1 MKFEKLTPE
10 ARQSFEADGFLV
22 VRNALDANQV
32 RELNAATDRLAA
44 EFLAQPP
51 VHNKPWYN
59 DLDLRPG
66 LLREPAFLRLVS
78 NPTASLIVQL
88 LGPNIHLHSTSLVC
102 KQPEAPDLPPFR
114 RGWHRDMRVAPD
126 LGHDHLPRVGIKIAY
141 CLTDFEPP
149 GSGFTQMAR
158 GSHCRCSPLSV
169 PQGAVDP
176 PDYEVCDLALAAG
189 DALLFENRTYHTAT
203 PNRSGRLSK
212 KVFYG
217 YAYRWMRPEVYLD
230 PVDPRYLDGA
240 DPVARQLLGAQRD
253 IDVDPWPLL
262 DWNRRHEVVHSH
274 APMTVHG

>member
-1 MKFEKLTPE
+1 LKFEKLTEE
-10 ARQSFEADGFLV
+10 ARQSFEEDGFLV
-22 VRNALDANQV
+22 VRNALDGPQV
-32 RELNAATDRLAA
+32 RELNAAADRLAA
-44 EFLAQPP
+44 AFLAKPP
-51 VHNKPWYN
+51 VRNKPWYN

-66 LLREPAFLRLVS
+66 LLREPAFLQLVR
-78 NPTASLIVQL
+78 NPTVSLIVQL
-88 LGPNIHLHSTSLVC
+88 LGPNLHLHSTSLVY
-102 KQPEAPDLPPFR
+102 KQPEAPDLPPLR

-158 GSHCRCSPLSV
+158 GSHRRCSPLAV
-169 PQGAVDP
+169 PPGAIDP

-189 DALLFENRTYHTAT
+189 DALLFENRVYHTAT

-230 PVDPRYLDGA
+230 PVDARYLDGA

-253 IDVDPWPLL
+253 IDVEPWPLL
-262 DWNRRHEVVHSH
+262 DWARQHGVEPSN
-274 APMTVHG
+274 APMLVKS